1 MPIAGIM
8 ESLNRAALY
17 GQDKG
22 QGNYDFATREGA
34 KASDCIQ
41 CGQCEAACPQHI
53 DIINQLQTAAEMF
66 E

>member
-1 MPIAGIM
+1 MRRNK
-8 ESLNRAALY
+8 LHF
-17 GQDKG
+17 
-22 QGNYDFATREGA
+22 GNYGFATREGV

-53 DIINQLQTAAEMF
+53 DIMTQLESAAERF